1 MANQEWCADEWL
13 NKAARYCATA
23 EHCEQEVRRKLGQWQ
38 APEEIHDAVIRYLR
52 ENKYI
57 DDARY
62 ASAFAHD
69 KVAYNGWSKQKIAIS
84 LRALQIDD
92 DVAEEALDNI
102 DEATYRS
109 QIMRIISK
117 KEGEPVEKILR
128 SLMQRGFRYDEIQA
142 AINEQN

>member
-1 MANQEWCADEWL
+1 M
-13 NKAARYCATA
+13 
-23 EHCEQEVRRKLGQWQ
+23 RRKLGQWQ

-109 QIMRIISK
+109 QIMRIVSK